1 MKEKAWAS
9 PTLFLSQ
16 LDGRAHP
23 VYPVPYRQTLKSGAY
38 LRQTEGGT
46 GAMDCRTYPL
56 GTLESYT
63 YVVIFSLY
71 EGKLLFSRHKRRGT
85 FETQCGHFERGETP
99 LEAAERE
106 LFEESGAV
114 GYELRPAFDYWA
126 GDAAAGAGGRVFV
139 ARIHKIGSLP
149 ESEIA
154 ETALFTRLPENLTYP
169 DITPVLYR
177 KAARDGWL

>member
-1 MKEKAWAS
+1 
-9 PTLFLSQ
+9 
-16 LDGRAHP
+16 
-23 VYPVPYRQTLKSGAY
+23 
-38 LRQTEGGT
+38 
-46 GAMDCRTYPL
+46 MDCRTYPL

-63 YVVIFSLY
+63 YVVVFSLY

-85 FETQCGHFERGETP
+85 FETQGGHIEPGETP

-114 GYELRPAFDYWA
+114 GYEIRPAFDYWA
-126 GDAAAGAGGRVFV
+126 EDAAAGAGGRVFV

-154 ETALFTRLPENLTYP
+154 ETALFTRSIGRRCRMAGCDSESGCFLPESPILLLF
-169 DITPVLYR
+169 VR
-177 KAARDGWL
+177 KGDFSYFPKMFTFSRLIFLPRAVYTAKESV

>member
-1 MKEKAWAS
+1 
-9 PTLFLSQ
+9 
-16 LDGRAHP
+16 
-23 VYPVPYRQTLKSGAY
+23 
-38 LRQTEGGT
+38 
-46 GAMDCRTYPL
+46 MDCRTYPL

-63 YVVIFSLY
+63 YVVVFSLY

-85 FETQCGHFERGETP
+85 FETQGGHIEPGETP

-114 GYELRPAFDYWA
+114 GYEIRPAFDYWA

-177 KAARDGWL
+177 KPPSSFCLCGRGIFRISRKCLHFPG